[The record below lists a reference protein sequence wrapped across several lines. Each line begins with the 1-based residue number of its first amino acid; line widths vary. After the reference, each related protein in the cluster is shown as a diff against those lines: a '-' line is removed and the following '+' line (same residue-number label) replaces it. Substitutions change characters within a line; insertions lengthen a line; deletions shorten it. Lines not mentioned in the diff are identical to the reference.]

1 MIRGSLTPQS
11 VSAACDTTLA
21 VACPLVPGTVMVIT
35 NQFSVI
41 SDSVPSVVIMSSN
54 NIKNNKSGEKG
65 KKVNYIEVLMK
76 LLFLILTFNI

>member
-41 SDSVPSVVIMSSN
+41 SLISDSVPSVVIMSSN
-54 NIKNNKSGEKG
+54 NIKNNKNGEKG
-65 KKVNYIEVLMK
+65 KKVNK
-76 LLFLILTFNI
+76 LY